1 MILPGL
7 LIEGQALGAMMALII
22 CLYYPLLLGEAPD
35 GKHTLKEKILGLGL
49 KSAVILA
56 GTLVCLFLALQWG
69 GAVYPWSNSRV
80 WGCLLGF
87 GLLLTVFVI
96 MQIRQKEK

>member
-1 MILPGL
+1 
-7 LIEGQALGAMMALII
+7 MALII
-22 CLYYPLLLGEAPD
+22 CLYYPLSLGEAPD
-35 GKHTLKEKILGLGL
+35 GNHALMEKILGLGL
-49 KSAVILA
+49 KSAAILA

-69 GAVYPWSNSRV
+69 GAVYPWSDSRV

-96 MQIRQKEK
+96 IQIRQKEK